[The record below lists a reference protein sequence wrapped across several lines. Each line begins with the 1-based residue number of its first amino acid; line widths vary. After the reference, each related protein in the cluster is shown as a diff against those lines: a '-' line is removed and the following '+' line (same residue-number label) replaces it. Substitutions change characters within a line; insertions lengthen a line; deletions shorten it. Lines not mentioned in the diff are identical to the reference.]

1 MLLGILI
8 SCTVATLYAALLY
21 TRNRKDEL
29 AKGWRL
35 VLACLRFGFV
45 FFICLLF
52 FFPLVKIKRERIEK
66 PRCFLVIDQ
75 SSSMRG
81 AADTA
86 LLERNIRELSQKL
99 ASKFEVKTI
108 GLAQD
113 AVLNPGFTF
122 NGTATDYSRAFNL
135 IKQQNADN
143 DLAAVV
149 LFSDGNNNSGQ
160 EPVSAYRHLALPLYT
175 VGLGDTNLYPDLFI
189 GQVLTNLYAYKG
201 NRFPVHI
208 RIGQHRAPRAQA
220 RLSLKTANGTQVL
233 KDTVISFNGQKEQSV
248 AWSIEPQDSG
258 ICRYVLALEPLANEY
273 DRQNNRRA
281 FSVRVLENRQKIL
294 ILAHAP
300 HPDLSCLR
308 QSLQTQEKYQTD
320 VVLAKD
326 LANFLKNP
334 ARLESYD
341 LVVLHGL
348 PSNRYPLHELKP
360 LLEKKN
366 LFLMLSS
373 STSWQLLNEMDAGI
387 RIQPRGDRWNEAQ
400 AHFNPGFSLFN
411 VSAQDKALWEK
422 FPPLQTPFALFSPL
436 PGGQSLFTQ
445 SILQVPTSD
454 PLLWISPPGNR
465 RTAVCCGTQLWKW
478 RLADFQ
484 EKDNTES
491 FDLLLDRCLQL
502 LCQAKPESNLN
513 VHCPATWRTTERL
526 TVKAYLYNAS
536 FEKVE
541 NAPVRFTLSRKDA
554 DYAFDFVP
562 ENDHYTLDAGF
573 LPEGEYRYEAQATV
587 GDENYRTQGYLSV
600 ADPQLENPRQ
610 AADHA
615 LLHNLALTYRG
626 KFFQAGKTER
636 ENAAAWQDLAQ
647 ALLQRQDLKPRIK
660 AEETYLSPLNRT
672 WMLIVLLAFL
682 GFEYFARKRFG
693 NL

>member
-1 MLLGILI
+1 MLLSILI
-8 SCTVATLYAALLY
+8 SCTVAALYAMLLY
-21 TRNRKDEL
+21 TRNKKDEL

-35 VLACLRFGFV
+35 ALACLRFGFV
-45 FFICLLF
+45 FFICVLF

-66 PRCFLVIDQ
+66 PRCFLLIDQ

-81 AADTA
+81 AVDTA
-86 LLERNIRELSQKL
+86 LLERHLLELSQKL
-99 ASKFEVKTI
+99 SSKFEVKTI

-113 AVLNPGFTF
+113 AVPNPGFTF

-135 IKQQNADN
+135 VKQQNADN

-160 EPVSAYRHLALPLYT
+160 EPVSAYRSLALPLYT

-208 RIGQHRAPRAQA
+208 RIGQHRAPRAVA
-220 RLSLKTANGTQVL
+220 KLSLKTSDGAQVL
-233 KDTVISFNGQKEQSV
+233 KDTVISFNGQKEQV
-248 AWSIEPQDSG
+248 VVWNIEPQDSG

-273 DRQNNRRA
+273 DRQNNRRS

-294 ILAHAP
+294 VLAHAP
-300 HPDLSCLR
+300 HPDLGCLR
-308 QSLQTQEKYQTD
+308 QSLQQQEKYQIELL
-320 VVLAKD
+320 LAKD
-326 LANFLKNP
+326 LAQWAKNP
-334 ARLESYD
+334 ARVESYD

-348 PSNRYPLHELKP
+348 PSSRYPLHELKP

-366 LFLMLSS
+366 LFFMLAA
-373 STSWQLLNEMDAGI
+373 STSWSLFNSMDAGMTVHV
-387 RIQPRGDRWNEAQ
+387 RGNRWNEAQ
-400 AHFNPGFSLFN
+400 AHLNPGFSLFN
-411 VSAQDKALWEK
+411 VSAPDKALWEK
-422 FPPLQTPFALFSPL
+422 FPPLQTPFAQFSPL
-436 PGGQSLFTQ
+436 SGGQSLFTQ

-478 RLADFQ
+478 RLANFQ

-491 FDLLLDRCLQL
+491 FDLLLDKCLQL

-513 VHCPATWRTTERL
+513 VHCPQTLRTTERL

-541 NAPVRFTLSRKDA
+541 NAPVRFTLRRQDA
-554 DYAFDFVP
+554 EYAFDFVP
-562 ENDHYTLDAGF
+562 ENDHYSLDAGF
-573 LPEGEYRYEAQATV
+573 LPEGEYRYAAQATV
-587 GDENYRTQGYLSV
+587 GDETYRTQGYLSV
-600 ADPQLENPRQ
+600 SDPQLENPQ
-610 AADHA
+610 QPADHA
-615 LLHNLALTYRG
+615 LLRNLALTYRG
-626 KFFQAGKTER
+626 EFFHAGKTAQ
-636 ENAAAWQDLAQ
+636 ENPAVWKDLAD
-647 ALLQRQDLKPRIK
+647 ALLQRQDLKPRIRTQ
-660 AEETYLSPLNRT
+660 ETYLSPLNHT
-672 WMLIVLLAFL
+672 WMLVVLLAFL